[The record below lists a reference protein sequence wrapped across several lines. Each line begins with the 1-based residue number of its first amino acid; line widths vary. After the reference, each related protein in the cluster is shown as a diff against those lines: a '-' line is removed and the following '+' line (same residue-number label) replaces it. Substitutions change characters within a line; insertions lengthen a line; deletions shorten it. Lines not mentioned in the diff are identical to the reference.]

1 MHILRRNPPAT
12 ARHGRRQPA
21 IPGARKDAREAL
33 DRLVVA
39 LEEDLRPVRVRVL
52 LVVAVLGRV
61 RVQVG
66 ALGDGL
72 KKEGGF
78 GFSRCGGVGFRSG
91 CLLLLRDEGQLDR
104 VKVVVA
110 CAAFGEL

>member
-1 MHILRRNPPAT
+1 VHILRRNPPAT
-12 ARHGRRQPA
+12 ARHGRRQPTV
-21 IPGARKDAREAL
+21 PGARKHAREAL

-39 LEEDLRPVRVRVL
+39 LEEDLRPICVCVL

-66 ALGDGL
+66 ALGDCV
-72 KKEGGF
+72 KEEGSFGF
-78 GFSRCGGVGFRSG
+78 GRCGGVGLRRG
-91 CLLLLRDEGQLDR
+91 CLLLRDEGQLDR